1 MQGQIMSEQADQH
14 TFRVRRSQET
24 VLARE
29 DNPRLEWLTALS
41 VILLLSLG
49 LWSAIRMEP
58 WPFGGVMH
66 KAIGVLLILAP
77 ALWLAWQML
86 LFHP

>member
-1 MQGQIMSEQADQH
+1 VMQSQIMSEQADQH
-14 TFRVRRSQET
+14 SFWIRRSQET

-49 LWSAIRMEP
+49 LWSAIRMGCP
-58 WPFGGVMH
+58 
-66 KAIGVLLILAP
+66 
-77 ALWLAWQML
+77 Q
-86 LFHP
+86 